1 MIKRMWKDFI
11 VATPIWLLML
21 YCILGAL
28 PAFFL
33 FLNVFNESLA
43 VCLAFIPWAFA
54 TVEWQS
60 GSYYK
65 YRERWK
71 WERIAERNEMR
82 TRDKKKDQ

>member
-11 VATPIWLLML
+11 VATPIFLLVL
-21 YCILGAL
+21 YCIVLGVG
-28 PAFFL
+28 AFFL
-33 FLNVFNESLA
+33 LLNVVNEYLA
-43 VCLAFIPWAFA
+43 IALAFTPWAIA
-54 TVEWQS
+54 TTEWQS

-82 TRDKKKDQ
+82 TRDEKKDP